1 MNSCLPKLLFICRL
15 MRPFVSLASECLFTI
30 IVTTISS
37 FPDRKQEED
46 LLLILTIPLTRL
58 ETEQK
63 HGQLMWDFIYILVH
77 LCQASPRTGF

>member
-1 MNSCLPKLLFICRL
+1 M
-15 MRPFVSLASECLFTI
+15 LFTI

-77 LCQASPRTGF
+77 LCDYDNYIYLFVLSILRSMDLFVSICYQKMPR

>member
-1 MNSCLPKLLFICRL
+1 M
-15 MRPFVSLASECLFTI
+15 LFTI

-58 ETEQK
+58 ETKQK
-63 HGQLMWDFIYILVH
+63 HGQLMWDFIYNLVH
-77 LCQASPRTGF
+77 LCDYDNYIYLFVLYTT

>member
-1 MNSCLPKLLFICRL
+1 M
-15 MRPFVSLASECLFTI
+15 LFTI

-77 LCQASPRTGF
+77 LCDYDNYLSICIIYTKYVVCICLYLFAIKKMPR